1 MGFGSRLPTRVLCS
15 MLDISLHVMP
25 WQEST
30 ETEVYRT
37 RNELHEVMSLD
48 SNFLTMTGASEYGVR
63 LKKTWILHA
72 SVELYKEMVVQSWS
86 GVFFVVLLRI
96 IGASTSILTS
106 FRNVYLLDDHLLP
119 FMLFCFL
126 HDSGIFQQDN
136 CTSQKSRLATGC
148 LDEHSCDFSSI
159 NWTPRSLD
167 VNPIEP
173 IWDILEQGVKAI
185 TQH

>member
-1 MGFGSRLPTRVLCS
+1 
-15 MLDISLHVMP
+15 MLGISLHVMP

-30 ETEVYRT
+30 VTEMYRT
-37 RNELHEVMSLD
+37 RKELHEVMGLD

-63 LKKTWILHA
+63 LKKTWIEHT
-72 SVELYKEMVVQSWS
+72 SVELYKEMVAQSRSGGFCGTVGDHWCVYQPPHFVSWS
-86 GVFFVVLLRI
+86 
-96 IGASTSILTS
+96 
-106 FRNVYLLDDHLLP
+106 
-119 FMLFCFL
+119 
-126 HDSGIFQQDN
+126 FQQDN

-159 NWTPRSLD
+159 NWTPRILD
-167 VNPIEP
+167 VNPIQP